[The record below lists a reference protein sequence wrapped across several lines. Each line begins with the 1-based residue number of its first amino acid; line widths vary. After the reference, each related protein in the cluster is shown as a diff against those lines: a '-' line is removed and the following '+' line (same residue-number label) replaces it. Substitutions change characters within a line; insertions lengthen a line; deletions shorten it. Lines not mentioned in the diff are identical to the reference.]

1 MSLTTKESKP
11 VDQAGDPT
19 HTMSEG
25 INQAIDLAMG
35 EDPEVIYLGED
46 VEDPIGGV
54 MKGTKGMSTKYGRE
68 RVRNTPISEQ
78 AIIGTAIGASLVGMR
93 PIAEIMLMDFFAVCM
108 DQVANHAAKL
118 RYMSGGR
125 TNVPITIR
133 TAVGGGGQFGAQHSQ
148 SLEAWM
154 MHIPGLKVI
163 VPSTPRDAKGLL
175 YSAIFDDDPCIHMEE
190 RALLF
195 TRGPVPAGDFS
206 IPLGVADVKRS
217 GSDVTVISW
226 GRLVPQALAA
236 AETLAAEGTDVEVLD
251 LRTLV
256 PLDKAAI
263 LESVARTRRVVITHA
278 ATQFAGPGAE
288 IAAMI
293 SRELFGELAAPVE
306 RLAPVYAPI
315 PFAAELENALFPDAA
330 RIVDLI
336 RSMA

>member
-1 MSLTTKESKP
+1 
-11 VDQAGDPT
+11 
-19 HTMSEG
+19 
-25 INQAIDLAMG
+25 
-35 EDPEVIYLGED
+35 
-46 VEDPIGGV
+46 
-54 MKGTKGMSTKYGRE
+54 
-68 RVRNTPISEQ
+68 
-78 AIIGTAIGASLVGMR
+78 
-93 PIAEIMLMDFFAVCM
+93 
-108 DQVANHAAKL
+108 
-118 RYMSGGR
+118 
-125 TNVPITIR
+125 
-133 TAVGGGGQFGAQHSQ
+133 
-148 SLEAWM
+148 
-154 MHIPGLKVI
+154 
-163 VPSTPRDAKGLL
+163 
-175 YSAIFDDDPCIHMEE
+175 MEE

-217 GSDVTVISW
+217 GSDVTIISW
-226 GRLVPQALAA
+226 GRLVPQALIA

-251 LRTLV
+251 MRTLV

-263 LESVARTRRVVITHA
+263 LESVAKTRRVVITHA